1 MRTPEELEAVAVE
14 AYGPYATVSVPEVRA
29 LADAIRRARGRL
41 RTLAGRSDCGRTVRY
56 AQATL
61 ARDHVGADG
70 DRACDV
76 LGQRMRPLAWIEHAL
91 SGAGGERAAVTPCEL
106 RTLVA
111 EWRRLLRSV
120 AVIAEKSSC
129 RRSRDFASRAIG
141 AEPSCSRK
149 GACPNVRA
157 PARP

>member
-14 AYGPYATVSVPEVRA
+14 AYGPYATVSVPEVRT
-29 LADAIRRARGRL
+29 LADAIRRARRRL
-41 RTLAGRSDCGRTVRY
+41 CTLAGRSDCGRTVRY

-70 DRACDV
+70 GRACDV

-91 SGAGGERAAVTPCEL
+91 VGAGGERAAVTPSEL

-120 AVIAEKSSC
+120 RTIAEHSSC
-129 RRSRDFASRAIG
+129 GRSRDFARRAIG

-149 GACPNVRA
+149 VVCPTVRD
-157 PARP
+157 PARR